1 MRLVGP
7 FPKICVPSIAVV
19 HAKICFLGAV
29 TGSIL
34 AAGASFAQISAEHI
48 QAGTLTCDISGG
60 IGFII
65 GSQKALDCSFVRT
78 LPGPPEFYSGVINK
92 LGFDLGG
99 TRGGVMV
106 WAVYAPTTRAAGFL
120 AGTYAGA
127 SAEVTVGGG
136 IGANMLVGGSIRTI
150 ELQPFTVQEQTGIN
164 LAAGI
169 AEIELHFVR

>member
-1 MRLVGP
+1 MGAMCMRE
-7 FPKICVPSIAVV
+7 FTI
-19 HAKICFLGAV
+19 LGAV

-34 AAGASFAQISAEHI
+34 AAGALLAQISAEDVKG
-48 QAGTLTCDISGG
+48 GTLTCDISGG

-65 GSQKALDCSFVRT
+65 GWRKALNCSFVPS

-92 LGFDLGG
+92 LGVDLGG

-106 WAVYAPTTRAAGFL
+106 WAVFAPTTRAAGFL

-136 IGANMLVGGSIRTI
+136 IGANMLVGGSFRTVA
-150 ELQPFTVQEQTGIN
+150 LQPFTVQEQTGIN